1 MVDLEKLPKWA
12 QNHIDALQL
21 DRDYWR
27 ETSKSLGYEGETNTV
42 IDDYPTMIQLPP
54 DSTIMFG
61 TEERKK
67 TCVQWDESNQSVRV
81 TPWWSNG
88 LLVRPVTGN
97 VVLISARSD

>member
-42 IDDYPTMIQLPP
+42 IEDYPTTIRLPP
-54 DSTIMFG
+54 DSHIVFG
-61 TEERKK
+61 TNAMNNLEVRWEKG
-67 TCVQWDESNQSVRV
+67 SQSIRV
-81 TPWWSNG
+81 TPWGSG
-88 LLVRPVTGN
+88 GIEVRPVTGN
-97 VVLISARSD
+97 VVLISVRRD